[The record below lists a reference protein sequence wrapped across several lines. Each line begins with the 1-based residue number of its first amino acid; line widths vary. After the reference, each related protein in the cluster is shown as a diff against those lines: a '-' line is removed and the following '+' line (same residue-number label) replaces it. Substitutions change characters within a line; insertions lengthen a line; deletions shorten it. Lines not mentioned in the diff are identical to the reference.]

1 MIAGKPRF
9 CRLRRNAALVAGII
23 HYSITGLE
31 QRMGEPRDS
40 IFDRLI
46 LPSISLCQRELVRFL
61 RQRSRI
67 IGALATPILFWIVI
81 GAGMGR
87 SFRSSQPGGSN
98 FIEYF
103 FPGTLVM
110 ILLFT
115 AIFSE
120 ISVIEDRREGF
131 LQSVLVAPVSR
142 MAIVMGKVLGGTL
155 LASGQGILFLLLAPL
170 VGIKLGV
177 ISFLAAVVV
186 TLIVSFALAGLGFCI
201 AWRMSS
207 TQGFHVIMN
216 LFLIPMW
223 FLSGAMFPADGA
235 KGALRWLMNVNPLS
249 YGVSALRR
257 ALYWSDSDSLH
268 LPSWPL
274 CLAVSLLFAA
284 AMFMASSGMAGRRIP
299 ADLQ

>member
-1 MIAGKPRF
+1 MPIECPHPIPMTA
-9 CRLRRNAALVAGII
+9 
-23 HYSITGLE
+23 
-31 QRMGEPRDS
+31 DS
-40 IFDRLI
+40 A
-46 LPSISLCQRELVRFL
+46 SISSRLFLPAGSLCWREIIRFI

-87 SFRSSQPGGSN
+87 SFRADMPGGSN

-120 ISVIEDRREGF
+120 ISIIEDRREGF

-142 MAIVMGKVLGGTL
+142 MAIVLGKVLGGTV
-155 LASGQGILFLLLAPL
+155 LASAQGILFLLLAPL
-170 VGIKLGV
+170 VGIKLDLA
-177 ISFLAAVVV
+177 SFLAAVGVIV
-186 TLIVSFALAGLGFCI
+186 IVSFALSGLGFCI

-223 FLSGAMFPADGA
+223 FLSGALFPADGA
-235 KGALRWLMNVNPLS
+235 HGAMRWLMSANPLT
-249 YGVSALRR
+249 YGVCALRR
-257 ALYWSDSDSLH
+257 ALYFNVDANLH
-268 LPSWPL
+268 LPPWSV
-274 CLAVSLLFAA
+274 CIGVSLLFAA
-284 AMFMASSGMAGRRIP
+284 VMFMISSAIAGQRVA